1 MSDGDV
7 RAPSLEEVVA
17 FMETG
22 IRFIRTPLRTP
33 LRTLQQVV
41 RHNEVRIMKMGVSL
55 VTRQLNGLDW
65 CLGVGYGH
73 DRMQWD

>member
-1 MSDGDV
+1 VDNGISYFLPFSDGQLGGSPLYYWRMWTAGGSYIGKMDQLQMSDGDV

-33 LRTLQQVV
+33 LRTL
-41 RHNEVRIMKMGVSL
+41 
-55 VTRQLNGLDW
+55 
-65 CLGVGYGH
+65 
-73 DRMQWD
+73 